1 MHRSGFVNIIGRPN
15 AGKST
20 LMNALVGERM
30 SIITA
35 KPQTT
40 RHRIIG
46 ILTEPDYQIVFS
58 DTPGYI
64 EEAGYKMQEK
74 MNAYVNS
81 AFEDADVMVYLVDPQ
96 EKYAEDDLLVGK
108 LRRLDTPLFLVFNK
122 LDLVQEAQVDA
133 LERQF
138 KHWLKPQRSFGI
150 SAKTGLGVSDLLDA
164 IKAELPEGPV
174 YYPEDQLTDRSE
186 RFFVAEILREQIL
199 EQYHQEVPY
208 SVEIEIET
216 FEETQTKDGEELARI
231 SAVIYVSRKTQKP
244 ILIGKGGSS
253 IKRLGTN
260 ARKRMEDFLQRK
272 VFLEMHVKI
281 REDWRDDEQWLRRFG
296 YDR

>member
-1 MHRSGFVNIIGRPN
+1 MHKSGFVNIIGRPN

-46 ILTEPDYQIVFS
+46 ILTEADYQIVFS

-96 EKYAEDDLLVGK
+96 ESYAEDDLLVGK

-122 LDLVQEAQVDA
+122 IDLVEERQVNE

-138 KHWLKPQRSFGI
+138 KRWIKPERIFGI
-150 SAKTGLGVSDLLDA
+150 SAKEGTGVPELLDA
-164 IKAELPEGPV
+164 IKAALPEGPV

-186 RFFVAEILREQIL
+186 RFFVAEMLREQIL
-199 EQYHQEVPY
+199 EQYHQEIPY

-216 FEETQTKDGEELARI
+216 FEETTTKDGEALARI

-253 IKRLGTN
+253 IKKLGTA

-281 REDWRDDEQWLRRFG
+281 REEWRNDEVWLRRFG

>member
-46 ILTEPDYQIVFS
+46 ILTEEDFQIVFS
-58 DTPGYI
+58 DTPGFI
-64 EEAGYKMQEK
+64 EEAGYKMQEM
-74 MNAYVNS
+74 MNRYVNS
-81 AFEDADVMVYLVDPQ
+81 SFEDADVMIYLIDPQ
-96 EKYAEDDLLVGK
+96 EDYKESDLLVTKVG
-108 LRRLDTPLFLVFNK
+108 RLDTPLFLVFNK
-122 LDLVQEAQVDA
+122 EDLVAEQRIND

-138 KHWLKPQRSFGI
+138 KQWIKPQRIFGI
-150 SAKTGLGVSDLLDA
+150 SAKLGTGVDELLTA
-164 IKAELPEGPV
+164 IKAALPEGPV

-186 RFFVAEILREQIL
+186 RFFVSEILREQIL
-199 EQYHQEVPY
+199 EQYHQEIPY

-216 FEETQTKDGEELARI
+216 FEETATNDGKELARI

-244 ILIGKGGSS
+244 ILIGKDGSS
-253 IKRLGTN
+253 IKKLGTH
-260 ARKRMEDFLQRK
+260 ARKRMEEFLGKK

-281 REDWRDDEQWLRRFG
+281 REDWRNDERQLKRFG

>member
-1 MHRSGFVNIIGRPN
+1 MHRSGFVNIVGRPN

-46 ILTEPDYQIVFS
+46 ILTEPEFQIVFS
-58 DTPGYI
+58 DTPGFI
-64 EEAGYKMQEK
+64 EDAGYKMQEM
-74 MNAYVNS
+74 MNRYVNS
-81 AFEDADVMVYLVDPQ
+81 SFEDADVMIYLIDPQ
-96 EKYAEDDLLVGK
+96 QDYQQSDLLVTKVG
-108 LRRLDTPLFLVFNK
+108 RLDTPLFLVFNK
-122 LDLVQEAQVDA
+122 EDLVDEQRIND

-138 KHWLKPQRSFGI
+138 KKWIRPQRIFGI
-150 SAKTGLGVSDLLDA
+150 SAKLGTGVDALLHA
-164 IKAELPEGPV
+164 IKEALPEGPV

-186 RFFVAEILREQIL
+186 RFFVSEILREQIL
-199 EQYHQEVPY
+199 EQYHQEIPY

-216 FEETQTKDGEELARI
+216 FEETATKDGKALARI

-244 ILIGKGGSS
+244 ILIGKDGSS
-253 IKRLGTN
+253 IKQLGTQ
-260 ARKRMEDFLQRK
+260 ARKRMEEFLGKK

-281 REDWRDDEQWLRRFG
+281 REDWRNDERQLKRFG

>member
-122 LDLVQEAQVDA
+122 LDLMQEAQVDA

-138 KHWLKPQRSFGI
+138 KHWVKPQRVFGI
-150 SAKTGLGVSDLLDA
+150 SAKTGLGVSELLNA

>member
-1 MHRSGFVNIIGRPN
+1 MHKSGFVNIIGRPN

-46 ILTEPDYQIVFS
+46 ILSGEDYQIVFS

-64 EEAGYKMQEK
+64 EEASYKMQEK
-74 MNAYVNS
+74 MNSYVNS
-81 AFEDADVMVYLVDPQ
+81 SFEDADVMIYLVDPQ
-96 EKYAEDDLLVGK
+96 EDYTEDDLLVGK
-108 LRRLDTPLFLVFNK
+108 LRRMDTPLFLVFNK
-122 LDLVQEAQVDA
+122 LDLVDEHRVSQ

-138 KHWLKPQRSFGI
+138 KKWIKPQRIFGI
-150 SAKTGLGVSDLLDA
+150 SAQSGLGVDDLLSA
-164 IKAELPEGPV
+164 IKEALPEGPV

-186 RFFVAEILREQIL
+186 RFFVSEILREQIL
-199 EQYHQEVPY
+199 EQYHQEIPY

-216 FEETQTKDGEELARI
+216 FEETETKDGEELARI

-253 IKRLGTN
+253 IKKLGTN
-260 ARKRMEDFLQRK
+260 ARKRMEEFLGRK
-272 VFLEMHVKI
+272 VFLETHVKI
-281 REDWRDDEQWLRRFG
+281 REDWRDDESWLKRFG

>member
-138 KHWLKPQRSFGI
+138 KHWVKPQRVFGI
-150 SAKTGLGVSDLLDA
+150 SAKTGLGVSELLNA